1 MQFRK
6 LTKVES
12 DQLKSQGCTADDW
25 SKVSIHPDC
34 DCSRIVRTRFLG
46 PVTVG
51 SNSGSVR
58 IDGSEFPCGLYD
70 VVLANCSLG
79 NGVRIAAVGTLVSN
93 YAIGDSVV
101 IQNVACLTAES
112 GASFG
117 NGKELDVVNEGG
129 GRGTKILDDLTSQTA
144 YLQAMLRHDAKLTG
158 RLSSLIDEHLA
169 AKKRERGTV
178 GERASILHCG
188 TIRNVCVG
196 PFARVQG
203 VQSLEDGTVLSCKE
217 HPTEVGAGVSAH
229 HFILS
234 EGARVD
240 GGAMLDK
247 AFVGQGV
254 KLGKQFSAENSVFFA
269 NAEGFHG
276 EAVSVFGGP
285 YTVTHHKSTL
295 LIAGIFSFYNAGSGT
310 NQSNHM
316 YKLGP
321 VHQGVFERGCKTGSF
336 SYVLME
342 SHIGAF
348 SVVIGK
354 HFSNIQTPNLPF
366 SYINEEAGTSKLLP
380 GMNLLSVGTVRD
392 GEKWPKRDNR
402 KAPNKRDLITFDVFS
417 PYTLEKMRCGRDE
430 LLRISESVSKEKEV
444 VAYGGLNISRLL
456 LRKGAKYYTM
466 AIGRTLN
473 EKICN
478 RLVDGLKQGL
488 PWDKATAALK
498 SRKSLASPLEWTD
511 LAGLLTP
518 RERVRSLIDRVKS
531 GAIRTYD
538 ALLAELRSMHESY
551 GDDEWEYLC
560 AVWSPEYGYA
570 PPQITPK
577 QALDA
582 VALWKQHAGSLLSS
596 VIEDA
601 KREFGPGSRIG
612 YGLDGTDEDKNGDFT
627 AVRGT
632 IESNSVVKKL
642 QEDLASIEQRS
653 AEMTTLF
660 EGASKT
666 AKS

>member
-188 TIRNVCVG
+188 TIRNVCLG

-295 LIAGIFSFYNAGSGT
+295 LIAGLFSFYNAGSGT

-336 SYVLME
+336 SYVLHE
-342 SHIGAF
+342 THVGAF
-348 SVVIGK
+348 SVIIGK
-354 HFSNIQTPNLPF
+354 HYTNIDTGDLPF
-366 SYINEEAGTSKLLP
+366 SYIHETDGQSEIVP
-380 GMNLLSVGTVRD
+380 GMNLISVGSIRD

-402 KAPNKRDLITFDVFS
+402 KTTIKRDLITFDVFS
-417 PYTLEKMRCGRDE
+417 PYVVEKMRRGRSMLQRLQE
-430 LLRISESVSKEKEV
+430 NTPKEKSSVQIGGV
-444 VAYGGLNISRLL
+444 VIKRLL
-456 LRKGAKYYTM
+456 LRKCAKYYSQ
-466 AIGRTLN
+466 AIERYLRGKVFDRIEAALATAKSWEHVRASLKA
-473 EKICN
+473 EK
-478 RLVDGLKQGL
+478 GLKE
-488 PWDKATAALK
+488 PEK
-498 SRKSLASPLEWTD
+498 WTD

-518 RERVRSLIDRVKS
+518 VE
-531 GAIRTYD
+531 
-538 ALLAELRSMHESY
+538 
-551 GDDEWEYLC
+551 
-560 AVWSPEYGYA
+560 
-570 PPQITPK
+570 
-577 QALDA
+577 
-582 VALWKQHAGSLLSS
+582 
-596 VIEDA
+596 
-601 KREFGPGSRIG
+601 
-612 YGLDGTDEDKNGDFT
+612 
-627 AVRGT
+627 
-632 IESNSVVKKL
+632 
-642 QEDLASIEQRS
+642 
-653 AEMTTLF
+653 
-660 EGASKT
+660 
-666 AKS
+666 

>member
-1 MQFRK
+1 MQFRQC
-6 LTKVES
+6 TRAEI

-25 SKVSIHPDC
+25 AKVTIHPEC
-34 DCSRIVRTRFLG
+34 DCSRIVRATFRG
-46 PVTVG
+46 PVAIG
-51 SNSGSVR
+51 SNSGTVR
-58 IDGSEFPCGLYD
+58 IDGADFPCGLYD
-70 VVLANCSLG
+70 VVLANCTLG
-79 NGVRIAAVGTLVSN
+79 DGVRIAAVGTLISN
-93 YAIGDSVV
+93 YAIGDAVV
-101 IQNVACLTAES
+101 IQNVACLTAEE

-144 YLQAMLRHDAKLTG
+144 YLQAMLRQDTKLTE
-158 RLSSLIDEHLA
+158 RISSLIDQHVSGMR
-169 AKKRERGTV
+169 KERGRV
-178 GERASILHCG
+178 GEHAAVLHCG
-188 TIRNVCVG
+188 PVRDVCIG

-203 VQSLEDGTVLSCKE
+203 IQSLEDGTILSCKE

-234 EGARVD
+234 EGAKVE
-240 GGAMLDK
+240 GGVMLDK
-247 AFVGQGV
+247 AFVGQGA

-276 EAVSVFGGP
+276 EAVSLFAGP

-295 LIAGIFSFYNAGSGT
+295 LIAGIFSFYNAGSGS

-336 SYVLME
+336 SYVLLE

-366 SYINEEAGTSKLLP
+366 SYIHEESGVSKLVP

-402 KAPNKRDLITFDVFS
+402 KAPNKRDLITFEVFS
-417 PYTLEKMRCGRDE
+417 PYTLEKMRRGRDE
-430 LLRISESVSKEKEV
+430 LLKLHESTAKEKELV
-444 VAYGGLNISRLL
+444 TFGGVNISRLM
-456 LRKGAKYYTM
+456 LRKGAKYYTS
-466 AIGRTLN
+466 AITRSLN
-473 EKICN
+473 EKVCG
-478 RLVDGLKQGL
+478 RLADGLRQGL
-488 PWDKATAALK
+488 SWEKAVAALAA
-498 SRKSLASPLEWTD
+498 RNTLAAPLEWTD
-511 LAGLLTP
+511 LGGLLTP
-518 RERVRSLIDRVKS
+518 RERVRTLVGRVKS
-531 GAIRTYD
+531 GDIQTYD
-538 ALLAELRSMHESY
+538 GLLTGLASMHRSY
-551 GDDEWEYLC
+551 AEDEWEYLC
-560 AVWSPEYGYA
+560 AVWAAECGHAPCLMTPE
-570 PPQITPK
+570 
-577 QALDA
+577 QAMNA
-582 VALWKQHAGSLLSS
+582 IALWRQNAASLLSS
-596 VIEDA
+596 LIEDS
-601 KREFGPGSRIG
+601 KREFGPASQIG
-612 YGLDGTDEDKNGDFT
+612 YGLDGTDEERGSDFA

-642 QEDLASIEQRS
+642 QADLASIEQRS
-653 AEMTTLF
+653 AEMTALL
-660 EGASKT
+660 ERA